1 MYGLED
7 NKKKKGF
14 VFDLENDLK
23 KNPKNAKEVFD
34 KIDGSINEIKTSLR
48 KGEKS
53 ADFENL
59 GTILH
64 GYTALQKVLK
74 RATKK

>member
-7 NKKKKGF
+7 SKKKPF

-23 KNPKNAKEVFD
+23 KNPKRAKEVFD
-34 KIDGSINEIKTSLR
+34 LIDANINEIKASLR
-48 KGEKS
+48 KGESS
-53 ADFENL
+53 ADFTHL
-59 GTILH
+59 GVILQ

-74 RATKK
+74 RAIKK

>member
-7 NKKKKGF
+7 KKKKLF

-34 KIDGSINEIKTSLR
+34 KIDASISEIKTSLR

-59 GTILH
+59 GVVLQ

-74 RATKK
+74 RAIKK

>member
-7 NKKKKGF
+7 SKKKPF
-14 VFDLENDLK
+14 AFDLENDLK
-23 KNPKNAKEVFD
+23 KNSKMAKEVFD
-34 KIDGSINEIKTSLR
+34 KIDASINEIKTSLR

-59 GTILH
+59 GMILH

-74 RATKK
+74 RAIKGK

>member
-1 MYGLED
+1 MYGLE
-7 NKKKKGF
+7 NKKKKSF

-34 KIDGSINEIKTSLR
+34 KVDANINEIKTSLR

-59 GTILH
+59 GVVLQ